1 MKEAL
6 VGFGVSMML
15 LFVVMLAA
23 RQLVLDYETNQKIMQ
38 VSLVLLVGVFPLV
51 SYVVR
56 RMK

>member
-1 MKEAL
+1 
-6 VGFGVSMML
+6 ML